1 MNKNISNIKNV
12 TGYVKKKKNLNAVDW
27 LLNTLNIK
35 WAQEAVLTKLRNDR
49 DSKSLVKNGET
60 FVEKLK

>member
-1 MNKNISNIKNV
+1 ML
-12 TGYVKKKKNLNAVDW
+12 KKKKNLNAVDW

>member
-12 TGYVKKKKNLNAVDW
+12 TGYFKKKKNLNAVDW